1 MSDDENW
8 LVKTITP
15 KSDQLNADDLLAGPI
30 TVTIEDVVQR
40 ESSEQPVEIRVNGY
54 RPYKPCKSMRR
65 LLIAAWGTRAAD
77 WIGRR
82 LTLVCDPSV
91 TWGGQAVGGIRIQA
105 MSHLEGP
112 FTMALTATRGKRK
125 PITVQ
130 PISATAVSFLDQW
143 RARFGGA
150 ASDVME
156 VAKAIAAAYTTRDE
170 EALNAADAMMVTL
183 PIDETDED
191 HLIALN
197 DFIVAVRA
205 EICGQ

>member
-40 ESSEQPVEIRVNGY
+40 ESSEQPVEIKVNGY

-65 LLIAAWGTRAAD
+65 LLIAAWSTRAAD

-125 PITVQ
+125 AVTVQ
-130 PISATAVSFLDQW
+130 PIAATAVSFLDQW

-156 VAKAIAAAYTTRDE
+156 VAKAIAAAYTTQDAKALDAAMEKISELPLEKTNE
-170 EALNAADAMMVTL
+170 EYRKTL
-183 PIDETDED
+183 F
-191 HLIALN
+191 
-197 DFIVAVRA
+197 DFVSAVDA
-205 EICGQ
+205 EIGEE